1 MYSRTRALTL
11 SLSRRGKRRHS
22 HSLTRN
28 GGKTHSQYLTE
39 GQAHSLSLSRTLKER
54 LAPSH
59 LQIRQ
64 HANFHLQ
71 TDTLSGEYTHSR
83 TPAFTLRFSHRESTA
98 NLHSHTEGEGKL
110 ILIVSHRMGGT
121 RIPAFL
127 NRSEDSLT
135 HRHTKSTRHRSHS
148 AYPGTHAHAQ
158 THKVEGA
165 HAHFFAHGV
174 EGSHSHSFTL
184 SLFHTRTERH
194 TLSLHHRQGR
204 GNTHSLILT
213 LTL

>member
-11 SLSRRGKRRHS
+11 SLSRREKRKHS
-22 HSLTRN
+22 HFLTRN
-28 GGKTHSQYLTE
+28 GAKTHSNYLTE
-39 GQAHSLSLSRTLKER
+39 GQAHSLSLCRTQKER

-59 LQIRQ
+59 LQIRE
-64 HANFHLQ
+64 HANVHLQ

-83 TPAFTLRFSHRESTA
+83 TPAFTLRFSHRGSTV
-98 NLHSHTEGEGKL
+98 NLHSHTEGEGKI
-110 ILIVSHRMGGT
+110 ILIVSHRMEGT
-121 RIPAFL
+121 LIPTFL
-127 NRSEDSLT
+127 NRSENTLA
-135 HRHTKSTRHRSHS
+135 HRHTKSAGHHSHS
-148 AYPGTHAHAQ
+148 DSQGTHTHSQ
-158 THKVEGA
+158 RHKVEGA
-165 HAHFFAHGV
+165 HAHFFTHGV

-194 TLSLHHRQGR
+194 TLSLHHRHGN

>member
-11 SLSRRGKRRHS
+11 SLSRREKRKHS
-22 HSLTRN
+22 HFLTRN
-28 GGKTHSQYLTE
+28 GGKTHSNYLTE
-39 GQAHSLSLSRTLKER
+39 GQAHSLSLCRTQKER

-59 LQIRQ
+59 LQIRE
-64 HANFHLQ
+64 HANVHLQ

-83 TPAFTLRFSHRESTA
+83 TPAFTLRFSHRGSTV
-98 NLHSHTEGEGKL
+98 NLHSHTEGEGKI
-110 ILIVSHRMGGT
+110 ILIVSHRMEGT
-121 RIPAFL
+121 LIPAFL
-127 NRSEDSLT
+127 NRRENSLT
-135 HRHTKSTRHRSHS
+135 HSHTKSTRHHSHS
-148 AYPGTHAHAQ
+148 AYQGTHAHSQ

>member
-11 SLSRRGKRRHS
+11 SPSRREKRKHS
-22 HSLTRN
+22 HFLTRN
-28 GGKTHSQYLTE
+28 GGKTHSSYLTE
-39 GQAHSLSLSRTLKER
+39 GQAHSLSLCRTQKER

-59 LQIRQ
+59 LQIRE
-64 HANFHLQ
+64 HANVHLQ

-83 TPAFTLRFSHRESTA
+83 TPAFTLRFSHRGSTA

-110 ILIVSHRMGGT
+110 ILIVSHRKEGT
-121 RIPAFL
+121 FIPTFL
-127 NRSEDSLT
+127 NRCENTLI
-135 HRHTKSTRHRSHS
+135 HGHTKSARQNSHS
-148 AYPGTHAHAQ
+148 PSQGTHAHSQ

-165 HAHFFAHGV
+165 HAHFFTHGV
-174 EGSHSHSFTL
+174 EGSHSHSFRL